1 MSFKL
6 LILDVDGVLTNGR
19 KVYDIDHKPLYK
31 EYMCKDFTAIKR
43 FIASGVE
50 VVMISGD
57 NWNKT
62 MAEKRNIP
70 FFCTRDKNL
79 SLDKSQ
85 YIRLFE
91 EEYGYDRRDMA
102 FVGDDYFDLPMFL
115 NLEWTFCPSDSP
127 DIIKYNSK
135 HILASKGGEG
145 VLVELYDLA
154 ERRRW
159 LTQATMESVLELD
172 SKELS
177 SADMSD
183 LETGHKHESV

>member
-6 LILDVDGVLTNGR
+6 LVLDVDGVLTNGR

-43 FIASGVE
+43 FIAAGVD

-57 NWNKT
+57 NWNKA

-85 YIRLFE
+85 YISLFE
-91 EEYGYDRRDMA
+91 DQFGHDRRDIA
-102 FVGDDYFDLPMFL
+102 FVGDDYFDLSMFQK
-115 NLEWTFCPSDSP
+115 LEWTFCPSDSP
-127 DIIKYNSK
+127 DIIKFNSK
-135 HILASKGGEG
+135 YNLESKGGEG

-154 ERRRW
+154 EREKW
-159 LTQATMESVLELD
+159 LHPASMESVLELD

-177 SADMSD
+177 SADMSS
-183 LETGHKHESV
+183 LKPVV